1 MFCPQVAGRPSLQ
14 VPCLGVTVEGG
25 DMRILICEDEPDIQE
40 ILRSFLVGEGYEVST
55 AGSGTEAL
63 SLFAE
68 EEPDLV
74 LLDVMLPEK
83 DGWEV
88 LREIRKQ
95 SDKPVIMLTALGRV
109 NDKVKA
115 LSELGADDYITKASF
130 DLAEIKARIEAV
142 LRRYQPRLKK
152 TQIFIDNVRKEV
164 WIRGREVSLSPKEYN
179 LLELLASEPGRVFS
193 DEEILARLW
202 PKSSYASSQDVQKYI
217 YLLRKKIEEDP
228 AHPELLH
235 TVRGFGYRIET

>member
-1 MFCPQVAGRPSLQ
+1 
-14 VPCLGVTVEGG
+14 
-25 DMRILICEDEPDIQE
+25 MRILICEDEPDIQE

-109 NDKVKA
+109 NDKSK
-115 LSELGADDYITKASF
+115 
-130 DLAEIKARIEAV
+130 
-142 LRRYQPRLKK
+142 P
-152 TQIFIDNVRKEV
+152 
-164 WIRGREVSLSPKEYN
+164 SP
-179 LLELLASEPGRVFS
+179 S
-193 DEEILARLW
+193 
-202 PKSSYASSQDVQKYI
+202 
-217 YLLRKKIEEDP
+217 
-228 AHPELLH
+228 
-235 TVRGFGYRIET
+235 